1 MRKALM
7 AGLAALLCAPAGAQ
21 TIHLGEV
28 ERWYLAL
35 GPLHDARA
43 CIPADDPLRAGLEA
57 VLRDVQ
63 GRAARAIAGDYEK
76 GLLAGRL
83 AARAE
88 AQPVAP
94 DDARCDLILAHVA
107 RGLIRLHLP

>member
-1 MRKALM
+1 M
-7 AGLAALLCAPAGAQ
+7 AGLVALLCGPAGAQ

-35 GPLHDARA
+35 GPLQDARA
-43 CIPADDPLRAGLEA
+43 CIPDDDPLRAGLEA
-57 VLRDVQ
+57 MLHEVQ
-63 GRAARAIAGDYEK
+63 GRAHRAIASDYEK

-88 AQPVAP
+88 ASQVVSAE
-94 DDARCDLILAHVA
+94 DAHCNRVMALVA
-107 RGLIRLHLP
+107 RGLIRIHAR

>member
-1 MRKALM
+1 MRRTLM
-7 AGLAALLCAPAGAQ
+7 AGLAALFCGPVGAQ

-35 GPLHDARA
+35 APLHDARA
-43 CIPADDPLRAGLEA
+43 CIEDGDPLRPGLEA
-57 VLRDVQ
+57 MLRDVQ
-63 GRAARAIAGDYEK
+63 GRAARAITSDYEK

-88 AQPVAP
+88 ATPVSA
-94 DDARCDLILAHVA
+94 DDAHCDRVMVLVA
-107 RGLIRLHLP
+107 RGLIRIHAH